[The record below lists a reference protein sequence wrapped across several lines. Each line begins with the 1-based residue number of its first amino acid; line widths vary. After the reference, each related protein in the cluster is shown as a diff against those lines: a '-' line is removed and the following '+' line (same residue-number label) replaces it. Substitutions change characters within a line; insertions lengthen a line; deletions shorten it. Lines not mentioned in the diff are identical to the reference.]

1 MLRETGMDPSTKR
14 KYLKIWGL
22 ISLALI
28 VVFPDVVFDT
38 TTSILGYLF
47 DHLVEFGHILFES
60 IEMVLDH
67 VIEGIFETDLHSTQ
81 TIVFY
86 VLLAIGI
93 YILYLIGRL
102 ILRIYRHC
110 KLAWSNFWAHHQL
123 NVMEYWRELTLL
135 EKVKLIVIPSVLLYL
150 YVMFFI

>member
-1 MLRETGMDPSTKR
+1 MDPSKKR

-60 IEMVLDH
+60 IEMMLDH
-67 VIEGIFETDLHSTQ
+67 VIESVFETDLHSTQ

-86 VLLAIGI
+86 ILLAIGI
-93 YILYLIGRL
+93 YILYLAGRL
-102 ILRIYRHC
+102 MLRLYRRC
-110 KLAWSNFWAHHQL
+110 KLAWNDFQAEHQL
-123 NVMEYWRELTLL
+123 NAMEYWGELTLF
-135 EKVKLIVIPSVLLYL
+135 EKIKLIVGSAVLLYL

>member
-1 MLRETGMDPSTKR
+1 MDPSTKR

-86 VLLAIGI
+86 VLVAIGT
-93 YILYLIGRL
+93 YILYRAWRIA
-102 ILRIYRHC
+102 LRICHRC
-110 KLAWSNFWAHHQL
+110 ELAWNSFRAEHQL
-123 NVMEYWRELTLL
+123 NAMEYWRGLTLF
-135 EKVKLIVIPSVLLYL
+135 EKVKLVLISSGLLYL
-150 YVMFFI
+150 YVMFFV

>member
-1 MLRETGMDPSTKR
+1 MDPSIKR

-28 VVFPDVVFDT
+28 AFFPDVVFDT

-93 YILYLIGRL
+93 FILYLVGRL
-102 ILRIYRHC
+102 ILRVYRRC
-110 KLAWSNFWAHHQL
+110 KLGWSSFRAGHQL

>member
-1 MLRETGMDPSTKR
+1 MDPSKKR

-38 TTSILGYLF
+38 TASILGYLF

-60 IEMVLDH
+60 IEMALDH
-67 VIEGIFETDLHSTQ
+67 VIEGVFETDLHSTQ

-93 YILYLIGRL
+93 YILYLAGRL
-102 ILRIYRHC
+102 TLRIYRRC
-110 KLAWSNFWAHHQL
+110 KLAWSDFRAEHQL
-123 NVMEYWRELTLL
+123 NVIEYWRGLTLL
-135 EKVKLIVIPSVLLYL
+135 EKVNLIVIPSALIYL
-150 YVMFFI
+150 YVMFFV

>member
-1 MLRETGMDPSTKR
+1 MDPAKKR

-28 VVFPDVVFDT
+28 VVFPDIVFDT
-38 TTSILGYLF
+38 TTSILGFLF
-47 DHLVEFGHILFES
+47 DHLVEFGHILFEA
-60 IEMVLDH
+60 IESVLDH
-67 VIEGIFETDLHSTQ
+67 VIEGIFETDLQSTQ

-86 VLLAIGI
+86 VLLSIGI
-93 YILYLIGRL
+93 YILYLAGR
-102 ILRIYRHC
+102 IALRIYRRC
-110 KLAWSNFWAHHQL
+110 KLAWSGFLAQHRF
-123 NVMEYWRELTLL
+123 NVIEYWRELTFM

>member
-1 MLRETGMDPSTKR
+1 MDPSIKR

-93 YILYLIGRL
+93 FILYLVGRL
-102 ILRIYRHC
+102 ILRFYRRC
-110 KLAWSNFWAHHQL
+110 KLGWSSFRAGHQL

>member
-1 MLRETGMDPSTKR
+1 MDPSKKR
-14 KYLKIWGL
+14 KYLQIWVL
-22 ISLALI
+22 TSLALI

-38 TTSILGYLF
+38 TTSILGFVF

-60 IEMVLDH
+60 VESVLDH

-93 YILYLIGRL
+93 YILYLAGRYT
-102 ILRIYRHC
+102 LRLYRHC
-110 KLAWSNFWAHHQL
+110 KVVFSDFLARHSL
-123 NVMEYWRELTLL
+123 NPMEYWRELTFS
-135 EKVKLIVIPSVLLYL
+135 EKVKFILIPSVLLYL

>member
-102 ILRIYRHC
+102 ILRFYRRC

-123 NVMEYWRELTLL
+123 NVMAYWRELTLL

>member
-1 MLRETGMDPSTKR
+1 MLRETGMDSSIKR

-38 TTSILGYLF
+38 TANILGFLF
-47 DHLVEFGHILFES
+47 DHLVEFGHILFEA
-60 IEMVLDH
+60 IEMALDH
-67 VIEGIFETDLHSTQ
+67 VIEGIFETDLQSTQ

-93 YILYLIGRL
+93 FILYLIGRL
-102 ILRIYRHC
+102 ILHVYRHC

-123 NVMEYWRELTLL
+123 NVMAYWRELTLL